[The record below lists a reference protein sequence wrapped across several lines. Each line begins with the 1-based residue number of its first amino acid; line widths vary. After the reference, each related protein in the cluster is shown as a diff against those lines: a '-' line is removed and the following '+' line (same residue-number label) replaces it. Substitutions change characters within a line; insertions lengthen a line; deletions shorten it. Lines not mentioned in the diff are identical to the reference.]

1 MRLHVLTM
9 ICIATAAPSLGG
21 AHDWY
26 TGLRSPTGVECCG
39 GRDCRPVPFRLNP
52 DTRQEEIEANEAWRP
67 VEHDKVLPFPSPDGG
82 AHACW
87 DDPWGGKRPVF
98 RCIILPGTAAL
109 DRPEGVVT
117 LDGVPR
123 PGVR

>member
-1 MRLHVLTM
+1 MRLYVLTAM
-9 ICIATAAPSLGG
+9 LIAAAAPSLGG

-26 TGLRSPTGVECCG
+26 TGLRSPTGIECCG
-39 GRDCRPVPFRLNP
+39 ERDSRPAGIS
-52 DTRQEEIEANEAWRP
+52 DEAWRP
-67 VEHDKVLPFPSPDGG
+67 VEYDKVLPFPSPDGG

-87 DDPWGGKRPVF
+87 GDPWGGKKPAF

-117 LDGVPR
+117 LDGAPP

>member
-1 MRLHVLTM
+1 MRLHILTV

-21 AHDWY
+21 AHGWY

-67 VEHDKVLPFPSPDGG
+67 VEHDKVLPFPSPDGV

-87 DDPWGGKRPVF
+87 GDPWGGKKPVF

-117 LDGVPR
+117 VDGVPR